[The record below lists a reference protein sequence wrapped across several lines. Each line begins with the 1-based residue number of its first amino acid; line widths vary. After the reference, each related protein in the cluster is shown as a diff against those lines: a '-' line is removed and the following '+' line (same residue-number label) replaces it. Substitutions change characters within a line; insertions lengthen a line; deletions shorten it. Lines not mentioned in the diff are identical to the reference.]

1 MSDKKVVVIYKSNT
15 GFTRKYSEWISDT
28 LGCTAISLSEA
39 NSLKLNQYDIIIFG
53 GGMHASKINGI
64 KFIKDN
70 LSAFKNKQVI
80 IFATGGTAP
89 IPKEIEKFRKN
100 NIPENESIPFFY
112 FQSGINYEKMKGADK
127 MLMNIFKFILK
138 MSKSKSDIERG
149 TEEAIQNSYDYSS
162 REQIEPLLKYVKSL

>member
-1 MSDKKVVVIYKSNT
+1 M
-15 GFTRKYSEWISDT
+15 
-28 LGCTAISLSEA
+28 GCTAISLSEA

-89 IPKEIEKFRKN
+89 IPEEIEKFRKN

-138 MSKSKSDIERG
+138 M
-149 TEEAIQNSYDYSS
+149 
-162 REQIEPLLKYVKSL
+162 